1 MIASTWATVARVDKQ
16 RIHLPSEFA
25 KLAGVEGVSPKVPID
40 CWLHVIKEGRFLL
53 QRQDPTPTDG
63 PIAKILN
70 HLERLASID
79 SADENDDEIA
89 IRARLFPC
97 SVTWH
102 ERGPRLNA
110 PKEILYLASGDRS
123 HVFLLK
129 VDGCVELWFP
139 DKLQTAVS
147 VPLTDILP

>member
-1 MIASTWATVARVDKQ
+1 MNADTWATVAKVDKQ

-25 KLAGVEGVSPKVPID
+25 KLAGVEGVLPKSQID
-40 CWLHVIKEGRFLL
+40 CWLLVIKEGRFLL
-53 QRQDPTPTDG
+53 QKQDPPPTDG

-79 SADENDDEIA
+79 SADENEEEIA

-110 PKEILYLASGDRS
+110 PKEILYLASGERS
-123 HVFLLK
+123 HVFLLN
-129 VDGCVELWFP
+129 VDGCVEVWFP
-139 DKLQTAVS
+139 EKLQRAVS
-147 VPLTDILP
+147 VPLDDILP